1 MIVTLLF
8 NRSNGILILELTS
21 FLFYSTIFVLFLLF
35 SSSRGSLQKSLYDTG
50 KSTLNLSDISAHKQ
64 IDRCLFFCWPWVSIW
79 FSSAGA
85 QPRSAEE
92 VAALDEDFYQRDIA
106 AEYEDLDFDA
116 REQFDV
122 DDVYLGQNEVDAGG
136 GSSPRTTTTT
146 SWTRTIT
153 RTIGRRPDWPVRP
166 T

>member
-35 SSSRGSLQKSLYDTG
+35 LSSRGSLQKSFYDTG
-50 KSTLNLSDISAHKQ
+50 KSTLNLSDIRAHKQ

-79 FSSAGA
+79 FSSTGA

-92 VAALDEDFYQRDIA
+92 AASLDEDFYLRYIA
-106 AEYEDLDFDA
+106 TKSEDLDFDA
-116 REQFDV
+116 HEQFD
-122 DDVYLGQNEVDAGG
+122 DNDMDLGLNEVDAGERVCRG
-136 GSSPRTTTTT
+136 
-146 SWTRTIT
+146 
-153 RTIGRRPDWPVRP
+153 
-166 T
+166 